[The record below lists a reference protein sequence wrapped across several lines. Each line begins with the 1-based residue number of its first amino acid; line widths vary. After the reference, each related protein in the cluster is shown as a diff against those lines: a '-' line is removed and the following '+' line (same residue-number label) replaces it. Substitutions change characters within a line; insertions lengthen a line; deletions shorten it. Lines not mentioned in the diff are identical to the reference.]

1 MEDNSW
7 DEAEYNFFSS
17 LSSEDKLYYIYDVI
31 TNEYVEFED
40 TYTPSIEI
48 TITDTHLII
57 TCDDPEVSKKFV
69 SSFVMDGM
77 ILHFQEQKN
86 NVTFYKIVGNTENM
100 SVNWQ
105 SVI

>member
-40 TYTPSIEI
+40 TYIPSIEI

-57 TCDDPEVSKKFV
+57 TCDNPEASKKFV

-100 SVNWQ
+100 SVN
-105 SVI
+105 

>member
-40 TYTPSIEI
+40 IHTPSIEI

-57 TCDDPEVSKKFV
+57 TCDNPEVSKKFV

-86 NVTFYKIVGNTENM
+86 NVIFYKIVGNTENM
-100 SVNWQ
+100 SVN
-105 SVI
+105 

>member
-1 MEDNSW
+1 MGWSRIQL
-7 DEAEYNFFSS
+7 FSS

>member
-1 MEDNSW
+1 MTMEDNSW

-40 TYTPSIEI
+40 TYIPSIEI

-57 TCDDPEVSKKFV
+57 TCDNPEVSKKFV

-100 SVNWQ
+100 SVN
-105 SVI
+105 

>member
-1 MEDNSW
+1 MTMEDNSW

-57 TCDDPEVSKKFV
+57 TCDDSEVSKKFV

-86 NVTFYKIVGNTENM
+86 SVIFYKIVGNTENM
-100 SVNWQ
+100 SVN
-105 SVI
+105 

>member
-1 MEDNSW
+1 MILIVLLEVKHKPVKPFAVTIW
-7 DEAEYNFFSS
+7 GAIVEEE
-17 LSSEDKLYYIYDVI
+17 LV
-31 TNEYVEFED
+31 NEYVEFED

-57 TCDDPEVSKKFV
+57 TCDNPEVSKKFV

-100 SVNWQ
+100 SVN
-105 SVI
+105 